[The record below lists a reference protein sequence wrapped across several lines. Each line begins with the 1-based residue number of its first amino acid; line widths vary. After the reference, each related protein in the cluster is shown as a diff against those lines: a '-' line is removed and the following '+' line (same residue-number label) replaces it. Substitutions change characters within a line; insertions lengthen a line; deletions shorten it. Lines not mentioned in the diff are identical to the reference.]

1 MRRFFLFAGA
11 VVVGVLAACL
21 AAAIMLLPSR
31 LRENAL
37 QSQRPQNTVAATP
50 APTATPVPTATPQPL
65 MDFSELLAQN
75 PDVVGWISIADT
87 PVDYPVLQG
96 DDNSFYL
103 RHGLDGEY
111 DNEGIPFVDYECDV
125 RSGRHLILYGHNMGV
140 GETTRFS
147 SLQNYKD
154 PDYYTQHPVIQ
165 FNTLYDSTTY
175 KVVGVY
181 ALSSRTEDA
190 DYFPFNEY
198 VDFSDDDAEQA
209 YLDEVSQRCFY
220 TTGDFVRAD
229 ERLLTLCFCTY
240 EMEDAR
246 MLVMARPLREGES
259 PTADSVTVNED
270 PLLPARWPS
279 EG

>member
-1 MRRFFLFAGA
+1 MKRFFLFSGA
-11 VVVGVLAACL
+11 VVVGIVAACL
-21 AAAIMLLPSR
+21 AAGIMLLPSR
-31 LRENAL
+31 LQEHSL
-37 QSQRPQNTVAATP
+37 QSQRPQATVSSATP
-50 APTATPVPTATPQPL
+50 TPLPTVTPQPL

-75 PDVVGWISIADT
+75 PDVVGWISIDGT

-96 DDNSFYL
+96 DDNSYYL

-154 PDYYTQHPVIQ
+154 PDYYKQHPVIQ
-165 FNTLYDSTTY
+165 LNTLYDSTTY
-175 KVVGVY
+175 KVVGVC
-181 ALSSRTEDA
+181 ALSSRTQDA

-198 VDFSDDDAEQA
+198 VDFSDDAAEQE
-209 YLDEVSQRCFY
+209 YLDNIYSRCFY
-220 TTGDFVRAD
+220 TTGDFVQAD

-246 MLVMARPLREGES
+246 MLVMARPLREGEL
-259 PTADSVTVNED
+259 PTADSVTINED

-279 EG
+279 DG